1 MKRVEQ
7 LLEEGA
13 SAQCKLSRKCRRI
26 IKHREHLWT
35 FVRDRSVEPTNNIA
49 ERIVRQGVLWR
60 KSSFGT
66 QSERGARYVERIL
79 TVCAT
84 SRLHGRSVIEYLR
97 DACRCH
103 LDGIAVPSLIKSVE
117 HLPKTA

>member
-1 MKRVEQ
+1 
-7 LLEEGA
+7 
-13 SAQCKLSRKCRRI
+13 LSRKCRRI
-26 IKHREHLWT
+26 IKHRERLWT
-35 FVRDRSVEPTNNIA
+35 FVQDRSVEPTNNLA

-79 TVCAT
+79 TTCAT
-84 SRLHGRSVIEYLR
+84 CRLQGRSVIKYLR

-103 LDGIAVPSLIKSVE
+103 LDSIPAPSLINTVDHLAKS
-117 HLPKTA
+117 A